1 MCSLTRRTTS
11 QARYPSSPFFFSL
24 NNRSAGIL
32 NWEKLQLYTL
42 WTPLLAIKGKDTTVV
57 DNSKINVMMQIGNCL
72 NLQQIEMRSFFK
84 RSTCSWW
91 WSRSYWTCRRATGSQ
106 SWLSWGGWDA
116 LCKVACEEM
125 RWKQCEDSS
134 KLRLK
139 QAQCCHLVV
148 HCSSYLRIM
157 SNVTLKAH
165 PIVMMASLF
174 WQLLVQMDILSPLGL
189 TLTTAPQTSSLA
201 SSNDSPTKHNSCKK
215 HKKKSQTIHIY
226 IFFIFKSQPSGETS
240 NGYDSTE

>member
-1 MCSLTRRTTS
+1 ME
-11 QARYPSSPFFFSL
+11 AV
-24 NNRSAGIL
+24 
-32 NWEKLQLYTL
+32 W
-42 WTPLLAIKGKDTTVV
+42 
-57 DNSKINVMMQIGNCL
+57 
-72 NLQQIEMRSFFK
+72 
-84 RSTCSWW
+84 
-91 WSRSYWTCRRATGSQ
+91 
-106 SWLSWGGWDA
+106 
-116 LCKVACEEM
+116 
-125 RWKQCEDSS
+125 
-134 KLRLK
+134 RLK

-215 HKKKSQTIHIY
+215 HKKKSNYTYIHLY
-226 IFFIFKSQPSGETS
+226 LNHNHQGKHPMDTTLLSGFRKQPSYRFHPVAIEVIVPLLFVES
-240 NGYDSTE
+240 HQPSTPQLVPVVLPHGLDPILTHNMKQLLNPIHVFRLCCNWD

>member
-1 MCSLTRRTTS
+1 ME
-11 QARYPSSPFFFSL
+11 AV
-24 NNRSAGIL
+24 
-32 NWEKLQLYTL
+32 W
-42 WTPLLAIKGKDTTVV
+42 
-57 DNSKINVMMQIGNCL
+57 
-72 NLQQIEMRSFFK
+72 
-84 RSTCSWW
+84 
-91 WSRSYWTCRRATGSQ
+91 
-106 SWLSWGGWDA
+106 
-116 LCKVACEEM
+116 
-125 RWKQCEDSS
+125 
-134 KLRLK
+134 RLK

-215 HKKKSQTIHIY
+215 HKKSQTIHIFFF
-226 IFFIFKSQPSGETS
+226 FFIFKSQPSGATS
-240 NGYDSTE
+240 NGYDSTEWFQKTAVLPFPSSSDRGHCASVVCWESSAIDPPACSCRPPTWAWSHPDAQYEAAIKPYPCL